1 MKKLIYYILL
11 VLALGGFMILA
22 YYKLAEVDEVTTLKV
37 VAGVIFLVGAVPLG
51 LDAIFAG
58 KIFGEDK

>member
-1 MKKLIYYILL
+1 MKRLVYYILL
-11 VLALGGFMILA
+11 VLALGGFFILA
-22 YYKLAEVDEVTTLKV
+22 YYNLAEIYEVTALKV
-37 VAGVIFLVGAVPLG
+37 VAGVMFLVGAVPLG